1 MLPFGICHLREK
13 HKETVVPEDNS
24 INLVQPAEAT
34 ALHARHVRILEML
47 EGEGMVEVTK
57 LADALGVSAVTIRS
71 DLDMLDRRQL
81 LRRIRGGA
89 MALRQARFERPVSL
103 LGQSFNEEK
112 QRIGHLAA
120 RMVRPGETV
129 IIDAGST
136 ALAMALAL
144 PPDLHDVLVVTSG
157 LDIALTLQAHPGISV
172 MVTGGR
178 LKEGGRNAR
187 APSLV
192 APFGTLLLEQLNT
205 DCAYLCCAGI
215 DAERGFTNADFDE
228 VGIKRAMIAS
238 ARRVVMLG
246 DSGKIGHVAGARIA
260 RCAEVTLLV
269 TDEGAKPADISVLEA
284 TGLQV
289 LRA

>member
-1 MLPFGICHLREK
+1 MRDD
-13 HKETVVPEDNS
+13 VPMDA
-24 INLVQPAEAT
+24 VHPAEAT
-34 ALHARHVRILEML
+34 ALHPRHVRLLEML
-47 EGEGMVEVTK
+47 DAEGVAEVTR
-57 LADALGVSAVTIRS
+57 LAEMLGVSAVTIRS

-89 MALRQARFERPVSL
+89 MALRQARFERPASL

-112 QRIGHLAA
+112 QRIGRLAA
-120 RMVRPGETV
+120 GMVRPGETV
-129 IIDAGST
+129 ILDAGST

-144 PPDLHDVLVVTSG
+144 PADLRDVLVVTSG
-157 LDIALTLQAHPGISV
+157 LDIALTLHAHSGISV

-192 APFGTLLLEQLNT
+192 APFGTLVLEQLNT
-205 DCAYLCCAGI
+205 DCAYVCCAGI

-260 RCAEVTLLV
+260 HCREATALI
-269 TDEGAKPADISVLEA
+269 TDDGAKPADVAALEA
-284 TGLQV
+284 AGLQV